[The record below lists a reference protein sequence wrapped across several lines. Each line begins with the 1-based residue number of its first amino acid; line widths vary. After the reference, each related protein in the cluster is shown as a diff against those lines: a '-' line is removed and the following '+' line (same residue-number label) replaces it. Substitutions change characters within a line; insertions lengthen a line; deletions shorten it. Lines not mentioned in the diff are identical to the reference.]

1 MHTLADKIVIYICC
15 IAWML
20 FLHPAPDFFS
30 VAAAL
35 TALGFSCFLSYLNP
49 EGLSCHSFRKK
60 PLSLLLPA
68 AYMGICFFLPDACL
82 FLPVIFYDI
91 LFTRFYLLYPLGL
104 LACDLSL
111 RNLPPTQLFLLGLQF
126 VLALLLHMRSAR
138 ISALTSQMK
147 QIRDT
152 STEYNLM
159 LSAKNRDLLEKQDY
173 EIYLAT
179 LKERNRIARE
189 IHDNVGHMLSR
200 SILQSGAL
208 IAVNRDE
215 NLKEPLTALKDTLNT
230 AMDNIRESV
239 HDLHDDS
246 VDMKA
251 VIEQMLSDYGQ
262 YQIHFEYD
270 MSTTVEKNVKYC
282 FISITK
288 EALSNLVKHSNATRL
303 SIVMREHPSL
313 YQLLIEDNG
322 TKIILR
328 DSGIGLSNM
337 KERVNGLGGTLSI
350 RTEKGFRIFISI
362 PKETGYKYDNY

>member
-1 MHTLADKIVIYICC
+1 MHTLIDKIFIYIYC

-20 FLHPAPDFFS
+20 FLHPVPDFSS
-30 VAAAL
+30 VAASL

-49 EGLSCHSFRKK
+49 EGLPCRSFRKK
-60 PLSLLLPA
+60 PLSALLPA
-68 AYMGICFFLPDACL
+68 AYIGICFFLPDACL
-82 FLPVIFYDI
+82 FLPAIFYDI
-91 LFTRFYLLYPLGL
+91 LYTRFYPLYLLGG
-104 LACDLSL
+104 LACILNL
-111 RNLPPTQLFLLGLQF
+111 QNLPPLQLFLLGLQF

-138 ISALTSQMK
+138 ISVLTSQMK
-147 QIRDT
+147 EIRDT

-159 LSAKNRDLLEKQDY
+159 LSAKNRTLLEKQDY

-208 IAVNRDE
+208 IAVNQDE
-215 NLKEPLTALKDTLNT
+215 NLKEPLTALKDTLNI

-246 VDMKA
+246 VDMRA
-251 VIEQMLSDYGQ
+251 VIEQMLSDYSQ
-262 YQIHFEYD
+262 YQIHFDYD
-270 MSTTVEKNVKYC
+270 MSRTVERDVKYC

-303 SIVMREHPSL
+303 SVVMREHPSL

-322 TKIILR
+322 TKILLR

-337 KERVNGLGGTLSI
+337 KERVDGLGGTLSI
-350 RTEKGFRIFISI
+350 STERGFRIFISI
-362 PKETGYKYDNY
+362 PKG